1 MQKSLA
7 VVLWVVV
14 SPFMLSACSGRD
26 TGSPTAPSAVRGAAD
41 GGVSANSANAVLHS
55 VTGSGRVTEDG
66 LVFRS
71 SIAAHSKGTGQVSGE
86 LVVLL
91 DLRAYGLGK
100 TTFAGKADCLVV
112 EGRSAWI
119 GAVITH
125 STEGDIVPAGIRT
138 ITLVR
143 DLGGNGQDVMH
154 AEPFDP
160 SVSCADRP
168 AVPETLVTLGNYSVR

>member
-1 MQKSLA
+1 VGVA
-7 VVLWVVV
+7 
-14 SPFMLSACSGRD
+14 
-26 TGSPTAPSAVRGAAD
+26 TD
-41 GGVSANSANAVLHS
+41 GGVSGNSANAVVHS
-55 VTGSGRVTEDG
+55 VTGSGQASEDG

-86 LVVLL
+86 VVVLL

-100 TTFAGKADCLVV
+100 TTFSGKADCLVV
-112 EGRSAWI
+112 AGQSAWI
-119 GAVITH
+119 GARITH
-125 STEGDIVPAGIRT
+125 STRGDIIPAGIRT

-160 SVSCADRP
+160 SVTCADRP
-168 AVPETLVTLGNYSVR
+168 AVPETLVTRGNYTVR